1 MSIKQ
6 ILEILREAGFE
17 VEWTPLWYYSEIL
30 GGTPYRVKCTCDG
43 ETLLSEDTIR
53 YNPLHLPQILRNTAE
68 CIVESGT
75 AAGYSI
81 GVVSAAMQALS
92 RIRAAEHGWEFAL
105 D

>member
-30 GGTPYRVKCTCDG
+30 GGTPYRVKCTCNG
-43 ETLLSEDTIR
+43 ETLLSEDTIW
-53 YNPLHLPQILRNTAE
+53 YSTLNLPQILRNTVE
-68 CIVESGT
+68 CIVEAGT

-92 RIRAAEHGWEFAL
+92 RIRAAEQDPELAL
-105 D
+105 N